1 MDNLLPS
8 VAFSLRIILNL
19 LDIEQFQWHRHQESV
34 PGQPIIDYW
43 SSVLSVSD
51 SGRIEI
57 LYRWE
62 PNAHCHFHRHRAE
75 TTSIVLQGELN
86 VADYVDGKV
95 IDSWVRPKGHRSF
108 ADGQEVHREWG
119 GPQGALVYFNLYAED
134 GLLADQ
140 LDNNGNIIRTTSL
153 SDVTKHYNKTL

>member
-1 MDNLLPS
+1 M
-8 VAFSLRIILNL
+8 NL
-19 LDIEQFQWHRHQESV
+19 LDIDQFQWHHHQETV
-34 PGQPIIDYW
+34 AGQPIIDYW
-43 SSVLSVSD
+43 SSVLSVSNR
-51 SGRIEI
+51 GRIEM

-75 TTSIVLQGELN
+75 TTSIILQGELN

-108 ADGQEVHREWG
+108 AEGDEVHREWG
-119 GPQGALVYFNLYAED
+119 GPQGALVYFSLYAAD

-140 LDNNGNIIRTTSL
+140 LDNHGNVIRTTSL
-153 SDVTKHYNKTL
+153 SDVTKHYNKTAVTR